1 MSEVSKK
8 FKVGDKVIRTVEC
21 DANYTVE
28 QWGVYTVSEVD
39 EDLYII
45 FLEGIY
51 NKDGKPDWFNPR
63 NFKLVEEETMSEQIT
78 EQTQNIVD
86 VTHKTPYQEK
96 GYTENSLFKFIGGDG
111 EFEEGEIIKL
121 HYDDGSDTPDF
132 KSISRNRSRYCFL
145 YEDVEYIGEEGSE
158 DMIPDYEAAT
168 VKGIVSDGGAS
179 DYYFTKLPQH
189 IIDSIVITGGIEI
202 KDIARYV
209 YDNDADAFNII
220 KAEKRI
226 IEERK
231 GKGKLGCTALYD
243 ANKIVYFANEQY
255 EAIKHTEESHG

>member
-8 FKVGDKVIRTVEC
+8 ELRLGDKVKVVSLQSETNRGYCKVGIGAT
-21 DANYTVE
+21 
-28 QWGVYTVSEVD
+28 GVITDVD
-39 EDLYII
+39 EDCVLKYLVEQDEGDSWWWEEEN
-45 FLEGIY
+45 LE
-51 NKDGKPDWFNPR
+51 
-63 NFKLVEEETMSEQIT
+63 LVEEEETMSEQTT
-78 EQTQNIVD
+78 EQ
-86 VTHKTPYQEK
+86 TPYQEK
-96 GYTENSLFKFIGGDG
+96 GYTENSLFKFVGDDGQFDNG
-111 EFEEGEIIKL
+111 ELIKL
-121 HYDDGSDTPDF
+121 HYDDGDDCPDF
-132 KSISRNRSRYCFL
+132 KSVTRDRKRYCCL
-145 YEDVEYIGEEGSE
+145 SEVEYVGEEGAE
-158 DMIPDYEAAT
+158 DMIPDYEEAT

-231 GKGKLGCTALYD
+231 GKGKLGNTALYD
-243 ANKIVYFANEQY
+243 ANKIKFFANEQY

>member
-1 MSEVSKK
+1 MSSNQLKYN
-8 FKVGDKVIRTVEC
+8 VGDKVKVISYQNEDQWEKDYGVNVGDIVEIVSVNLHDYCVVSKTGKTVF
-21 DANYTVE
+21 V
-28 QWGVYTVSEVD
+28 
-39 EDLYII
+39 
-45 FLEGIY
+45 
-51 NKDGKPDWFNPR
+51 
-63 NFKLVEEETMSEQIT
+63 VEENLELVSKGEEKQEQ
-78 EQTQNIVD
+78 
-86 VTHKTPYQEK
+86 TPYQEK
-96 GYTENSLFKFIGGDG
+96 GYTENSLFKFVGVDG
-111 EFEEGEIIKL
+111 QFELGEVIKL
-121 HYDDGSDTPDF
+121 YSDDGSDIPDF
-132 KSISRNRSRYCFL
+132 KSVTRDRCRYCIL
-145 YEDVEYIGEEGSE
+145 DLEVEYIGEEGAE
-158 DMIPDYEAAT
+158 DMIPDYEEAT